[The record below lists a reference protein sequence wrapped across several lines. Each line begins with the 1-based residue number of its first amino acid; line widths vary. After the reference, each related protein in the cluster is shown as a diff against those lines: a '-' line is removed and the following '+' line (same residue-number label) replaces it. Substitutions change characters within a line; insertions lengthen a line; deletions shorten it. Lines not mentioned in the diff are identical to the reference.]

1 MRRLTAALF
10 ALALALLPQAA
21 QACESCYGAKT
32 ESPLIDAARVG
43 MFLLLGVTL
52 SVQGGFLAFFLHLRR
67 RARRFHEAE
76 IAVEWDELQRRNGK
90 P

>member
-1 MRRLTAALF
+1 MRRAAAVLF
-10 ALALALLPQAA
+10 ALALAVAPQAA

-43 MFLLLGVTL
+43 MFLLLGITL
-52 SVQGGFLAFFLHLRR
+52 GVQGGFVAFFLHLRK
-67 RARRFHEAE
+67 RAKRFQDAE
-76 IAVEWDELQRRNGK
+76 IAVEWDELQRRDGK